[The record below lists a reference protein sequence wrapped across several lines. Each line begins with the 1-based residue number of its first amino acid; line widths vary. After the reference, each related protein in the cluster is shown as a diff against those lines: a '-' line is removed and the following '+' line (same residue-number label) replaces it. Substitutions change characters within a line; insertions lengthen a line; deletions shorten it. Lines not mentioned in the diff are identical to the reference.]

1 MSKPS
6 GSSLPATPL
15 SPWVHDPLLYN
26 RWLMSTLDAHTAL
39 WREMERQTASLM
51 QLWLAPAAPP
61 PSAQS
66 LVDAAQGI
74 APLGPAMWLRA
85 GSAWFQIWA
94 DALRHDAAEA

>member
-1 MSKPS
+1 
-6 GSSLPATPL
+6 
-15 SPWVHDPLLYN
+15 
-26 RWLMSTLDAHTAL
+26 
-39 WREMERQTASLM
+39 M

>member
-1 MSKPS
+1 MPQPS
-6 GSSLPATPL
+6 GSRLPAPL
-15 SPWVHDPLLYN
+15 LSQWVHGPLLYN
-26 RWLMSTLDAHTAL
+26 RWLLSTLDAQTAL

-51 QLWLAPAAPP
+51 QLWLDPATPP

-74 APLGPAMWLRA
+74 APLGPAVWLRA

-94 DALRHDAAEA
+94 DALRHDATEA